1 MRRLRKLSF
10 AAIVGAVASVLSAAA
25 WTQNATST
33 TVIHAGHLIAEPGKP
48 VLTNRS
54 VIVEDGK
61 IVAVKEGFVAGDKVI
76 DLKDAWV
83 MPGLIDMHTHLTG
96 VLDLHSPAEPQ
107 IAMAY
112 LRPPAETLLSMLPRA
127 KALLMSGF
135 TTIRSLG
142 DQSSTQYALRDAV
155 NAGVVVG
162 PRMFVSEPQISV
174 DGGDL
179 DAYRWDVRKDLEQ
192 YVSNRGNCTGVTE
205 CIKVVRQEV
214 RRGADVIKLRQSGLP
229 AEDPKIQMVE
239 SLAEVQAI
247 IDTAHQLD
255 RKVAAHVMGSP
266 AYLHMVIAAGADT
279 IEHGPVD
286 DAAIA
291 LMKKHGTA
299 YTPTLL
305 AGKMIDY
312 RFQDGLDGVGKAY
325 RAGVSIIFGTD
336 IGIFGVEQS
345 HEEFGLLAQAG
356 MPPEQVLRAATV
368 NAANALGRGDSLGTI
383 APGKIA
389 DLIAM
394 KRDPFTKIDALGD
407 AAEISFVMK
416 EGQVFKDER

>member
-1 MRRLRKLSF
+1 MRRLNKLSL
-10 AAIVGAVASVLSAAA
+10 AAIVGAVASVLTAAA
-25 WTQNATST
+25 SAQTATST

-76 DLKDAWV
+76 DLRDAWV

-96 VLDLHSPAEPQ
+96 VLDLHSPTEPQ

-112 LRPPAETLLSMLPRA
+112 MRPPAETLLGMLPRA

-155 NAGVVVG
+155 NAGIVVG

-179 DAYRWDVRKDLEQ
+179 DPYRWDVRKDLEQ

-214 RRGADVIKLRQSGLP
+214 RRGADVIKLRQSGIP
-229 AEDPKIQMVE
+229 VEDPKVQMVE
-239 SLAEVQAI
+239 SQAE
-247 IDTAHQLD
+247 
-255 RKVAAHVMGSP
+255 
-266 AYLHMVIAAGADT
+266 
-279 IEHGPVD
+279 
-286 DAAIA
+286 
-291 LMKKHGTA
+291 
-299 YTPTLL
+299 
-305 AGKMIDY
+305 
-312 RFQDGLDGVGKAY
+312 
-325 RAGVSIIFGTD
+325 
-336 IGIFGVEQS
+336 
-345 HEEFGLLAQAG
+345 
-356 MPPEQVLRAATV
+356 
-368 NAANALGRGDSLGTI
+368 
-383 APGKIA
+383 
-389 DLIAM
+389 
-394 KRDPFTKIDALGD
+394 
-407 AAEISFVMK
+407 
-416 EGQVFKDER
+416 